1 MKKLIYLSVA
11 LVFTICALHFF
22 GVRTVAAQ
30 EQYKIV
36 YGGASP
42 VDTTFSKSQVI
53 FKETVEKLSK
63 GRIKVDLFFAGQ
75 LGKYT
80 EQLEAVKLGTQTMY
94 HGTSSYVVSYAPKLG
109 VLNLPFL
116 FKSRD
121 QVFKL
126 MDGPLGEE
134 LNTEM
139 GKAGV
144 IAFDVLDFGSRNI
157 SNSVRPIYTPEDL
170 KGIKIRIMPNEVHLK
185 TFRELGAT
193 PTPMDGSEV
202 YSALKQGV
210 IDAQENPLAVILRW
224 KFYEAAKYISL
235 TGHFYDMM
243 QVWMNKPFYDKLPKD
258 LQEVVRTG
266 YREAAQ
272 YQRKAQFEDDEYAR
286 KKLEELGLKFN
297 SLTDQ
302 QRALFRDKTR
312 PVYDW
317 LAEKIGKDIVTKWVD
332 ATK

>member
-1 MKKLIYLSVA
+1 MKKLIYLSIA
-11 LVFTICALHFF
+11 LVFTISVLHCFEA
-22 GVRTVAAQ
+22 RTVVAQ
-30 EQYKIV
+30 QQFKIV
-36 YGGASP
+36 FGGASP
-42 VDTTFSKSQVI
+42 QESTFAKAQGV
-53 FKETVEKLSK
+53 FKETVEKLSN

-94 HGTSSYVVSYAPKLG
+94 HGTSSYIVSYAPKLG

-121 QVFKL
+121 QAFKIL
-126 MDGPLGEE
+126 DGPMGQE
-134 LNTEM
+134 LNAEM
-139 GKAGV
+139 GKAG
-144 IAFDVLDFGSRNI
+144 IISFDVLDFGSRNI
-157 SNSVRPIYTPEDL
+157 SNNAKPIYTPDDL

-193 PTPMDGSEV
+193 PVAMDGSEV

-210 IDAQENPLAVILRW
+210 IDGQENPLAVILRW
-224 KFYEAAKYISL
+224 KFYEEAKYISL
-235 TGHFYDMM
+235 TGHFYDVMM
-243 QVWMNKPFYDKLPKD
+243 VWMNKAFYDKLPKD
-258 LQEVVRTG
+258 LQEVVRIG

-272 YQRKAQFEDDEYAR
+272 WQRKAQAEDEEYAR
-286 KKLEELGLKFN
+286 KKLEELGLKIN
-297 SLTDQ
+297 VLTDR
-302 QRALFRDKTR
+302 QRVVFREKAM

-317 LAEKIGKDIVTKWVD
+317 LGKKIGEDFVKKWVD